1 MEKDKDIRVGIIGA
15 MEVETELLRS
25 RMMQDNKDDKGVKVS
40 EKAGM
45 TFYEGQIGGI
55 STVLVRS
62 GVGKVNAAACTQ
74 ILADV
79 YGVTHIINT
88 GVAGSLNNAANI
100 GDIVISACAMHHDV
114 DASVFGYA
122 KGEVPQMGIKAFP
135 ADPWLV
141 RQAADACR
149 KAAPDISVFEGMVLS
164 GDQFISERAKKNL
177 IADTFGGMCVEMEG
191 AAIAQTAYINKIPFV
206 IIRAISDKADE
217 SVQVSYD
224 EFEGKAARH
233 CAALV
238 INLLENLEA

>member
-88 GVAGSLNNAANI
+88 GVAGSLNN
-100 GDIVISACAMHHDV
+100 G
-114 DASVFGYA
+114 
-122 KGEVPQMGIKAFP
+122 
-135 ADPWLV
+135 
-141 RQAADACR
+141 
-149 KAAPDISVFEGMVLS
+149 
-164 GDQFISERAKKNL
+164 
-177 IADTFGGMCVEMEG
+177 
-191 AAIAQTAYINKIPFV
+191 
-206 IIRAISDKADE
+206 
-217 SVQVSYD
+217 
-224 EFEGKAARH
+224 
-233 CAALV
+233 
-238 INLLENLEA
+238 